1 MLQEFK
7 DLEDHCLLKVDF
19 SNAFNECKRVTFLN
33 GIKENLPELF
43 GWVQYCY
50 ATPSELRFGEHQIL
64 SSSGAQQGD
73 PLGPLLF
80 SLTLKELLKS
90 FVPPPDNK
98 SQLWYLDDG
107 AIIGPRVSVNS
118 LLTFIDIHGPQ
129 HGLTLNRKKCEVFW
143 PSGDPDFPE
152 FPPEVLRPHGGIT
165 LLGSPLWGPDKF
177 IASQVPS
184 VVDKVMEMQSKILE
198 LEDPEVETHLL
209 RSCLGVCKANH
220 ILRTVPKHI
229 ISEQL
234 QKFDDSLRSSLSR
247 IIHSTIPDHSWQQAS
262 LPFRLGG
269 FGIRKAMDTAD
280 AAFIA
285 SCNATRSSIPA
296 VTLVD
301 LPAMEN
307 LNPLAQKPGEQAA
320 KTYVASLITNAAL
333 ETPSQ
338 SNLQADLDQLHF
350 DTLKSTLSIRDRVR
364 LQTLA
369 ENNQTSAWLRA
380 TPLNV
385 KPRVYNIS
393 QNMVGDTNVPHY
405 SPPVVPMWCHNRPFW
420 RPSTGMRTW
429 SPPDQTA

>member
-50 ATPSELRFGEHQIL
+50 ATPSELQFGEHQIL

-90 FVPPPDNK
+90 FVPPPDIK

-118 LLTFIDIHGPQ
+118 LLTFIDTHGPQ

-152 FPPEVLRPHGGIT
+152 FPPEVLRPHGGIM

-177 IASQVPS
+177 
-184 VVDKVMEMQSKILE
+184 
-198 LEDPEVETHLL
+198 
-209 RSCLGVCKANH
+209 LGVCKVNH
-220 ILRTVPKHI
+220 ILRTVPKHT

-234 QKFDDSLRSSLSR
+234 QKFDDSLKSSLSR

-307 LNPLAQKPGEQAA
+307 LNPLAQIPGEQEA

-338 SNLQADLDQLHF
+338 SNLQADLKQLHF
-350 DTLKSTLSIRDRVR
+350 DTLNSTLSIRDRVR

-380 TPLNV
+380 TPLESLGLSMSNLEFITSA
-385 KPRVYNIS
+385 KIWLRIP
-393 QNMVGDTNVPHY
+393 MFPTTP
-405 SPPVVPMWCHNRPFW
+405 PPVVPMWCHNRPFW
-420 RPSTGMRTW
+420 RPSTGMRT
-429 SPPDQTA
+429 